1 MTDFLMYRGRVVG
14 ETPSSAGTLIWGAVA
29 ATAVNPMFPSRLAV
43 VHARPPGDVYKRHVW
58 PLATKV
64 IVHRRPMMRRTRGV
78 HMVEVHARIGR
89 GCRCGRRPLNGRRSV
104 ASQPLGTLLVP
115 AIDLRV
121 ADFGKCICREVGR
134 ERHAG
139 DWVLQPPVA
148 HCILNKGYM
157 LLWSEQDL

>member
-1 MTDFLMYRGRVVG
+1 MYRGRVVG
-14 ETPSSAGTLIWGAVA
+14 ETSSSAGTLIWGAVA
-29 ATAVNPMFPSRLAV
+29 AAAVNPMFSSRLAV
-43 VHARPPGDVYKRHVW
+43 VHARSPGDVYKGYVW
-58 PLATKV
+58 ALAAKV
-64 IVHRRPMMRRTRGV
+64 IVHRRPMMRRTRRV
-78 HMVEVHARIGR
+78 DMVEVHARIGR
-89 GCRCGRRPLNGRRSV
+89 GGGCGRRPLDGRRSV

-121 ADFGKCICREVGR
+121 AYFGKCISREIGR

-139 DWVLQPPVA
+139 DWVLQPPVP